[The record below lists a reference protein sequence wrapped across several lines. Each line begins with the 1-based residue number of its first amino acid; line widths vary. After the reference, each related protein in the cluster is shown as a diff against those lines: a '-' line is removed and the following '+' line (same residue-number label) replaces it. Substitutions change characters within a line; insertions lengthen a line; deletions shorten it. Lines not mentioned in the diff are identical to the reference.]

1 MMGFS
6 YFCTRIYDQDMRQP
20 KQVGLLLLFLMTV
33 IQGWADTRKS
43 LYLILATLCCASMLA
58 IPARRGQ
65 WQTITSSDGSQVR
78 VELRGDERCHWWED
92 SLGNKYQIRGE
103 RSVESGE
110 RNDTEVWELVKE
122 NKKLLSR
129 TKRKGSRAQKY
140 SPSTLLPPLSSNL
153 SALHSSPYIGPRK
166 GIIILVEFANKQFR
180 DDNDRDLF
188 DQIANERGFGERGFK
203 GCVSD
208 YFRDQSGGMLDLTF
222 DVIGPVTVSNDY
234 EYYGKNVGPDDYDAH
249 PDEMIIEACKL
260 VDDEVDFSD
269 YDWNHDGYV
278 EQVVVIYAGQG
289 EANGGGKNTIWPHE
303 WELVETDYGKTL
315 RLDKVRINTYACSPE
330 LSSGS
335 RIDGIGTL
343 CHEFG
348 HCLGLPDMYDTDLK
362 NYGMGY
368 WDVMDLGSYNG
379 DGFQPAGF
387 TAYEKMFCGWQ
398 QPIVL
403 DKDTTISSMQA
414 ISEGGETYIIYNSAH
429 PDEYY
434 MLENRQ
440 KTGWD
445 KSLPSSGLLITH
457 IDYNPYVWL
466 WNVVNSYSTYYDQ
479 YDKEYTNDHERCS
492 VVQADNGKVKFGTAG
507 DAYPYLFNDSLT
519 TTSSPATDLF
529 HEDRMGNKQL
539 QVAIKHIK
547 KKLDNTI
554 SFQFYQREGEPSGI
568 RQVIKNTS
576 QTPIYSLQGVLMGTD
591 PQVLPKGIYIIDG
604 KKILVNQP

>member
-1 MMGFS
+1 MS
-6 YFCTRIYDQDMRQP
+6 IRTKTYH
-20 KQVGLLLLFLMTV
+20 
-33 IQGWADTRKS
+33 
-43 LYLILATLCCASMLA
+43 LILATLCCANMLA

-65 WQTITSSDGSQVR
+65 WQTITLSDGSQVR

-92 SLGNKYQIRGE
+92 SLGNKYQMRGE
-103 RSVESGE
+103 RSVESEE
-110 RNDTEVWELVKE
+110 RNDTEVWEQVKE
-122 NKKLLSR
+122 FGGTGVRRYGSTRTAQRYTISETNLAPSR
-129 TKRKGSRAQKY
+129 HRVTAPPTPSSRKG
-140 SPSTLLPPLSSNL
+140 L
-153 SALHSSPYIGPRK
+153 
-166 GIIILVEFANKQFR
+166 IILVEFTNKQFR
-180 DDNDRDLF
+180 SENDHVLF
-188 DQIANERGFGERGFK
+188 ERIANERGFSERGFK
-203 GCVSD
+203 GSVSD

-234 EYYGKNVGPDDYDAH
+234 EYYGKNVGPDNYDAH
-249 PDEMIIEACKL
+249 PDEMIVEACKL
-260 VDDEVDFSD
+260 VDDEVNFSD
-269 YDWNHDGYV
+269 YDWNGDGFV

-289 EANGGGKNTIWPHE
+289 EANGGGSNSIWPHE
-303 WELVETDYGKTL
+303 WELIEADYGRTL
-315 RLDKVRINTYACSPE
+315 RLDKVRINIYACSPE
-330 LSSGS
+330 LSSS
-335 RIDGIGTL
+335 TRLDGIGTM

-403 DKDTTISSMQA
+403 DKDTTISSIQA

-529 HEDRMGNKQL
+529 HEDWMGNKQL

>member
-1 MMGFS
+1 MSIRTKTFH
-6 YFCTRIYDQDMRQP
+6 
-20 KQVGLLLLFLMTV
+20 LF
-33 IQGWADTRKS
+33 
-43 LYLILATLCCASMLA
+43 LATLCCASMLA

-65 WQTITSSDGSQVR
+65 WQTITLSDGRQVK
-78 VELRGDERCHWWED
+78 VELRGDEHFHWWQD

-103 RSVESGE
+103 RRVESGE
-110 RNDTEVWELVKE
+110 RNDTEVWEMIKDSKE
-122 NKKLLSR
+122 LLSE
-129 TKRKGSRAQKY
+129 TKRRGNRLRKY
-140 SPSTLLPPLSSNL
+140 SPSTLHTPPSSNP
-153 SALHSSPYIGPRK
+153 SSNPSSFKAL
-166 GIIILVEFANKQFR
+166 IILVEFANKQFR
-180 DDNDRDLF
+180 DENNRDLF
-188 DQIANERGFGERGFK
+188 DRIANERGFSEKGFQ
-203 GCVSD
+203 GSVSD
-208 YFRDQSGGMLDLTF
+208 YFRDQSGGMLELSF
-222 DVIGPVTVSNDY
+222 DVVGPVTVSNDY
-234 EYYGKNVGPDDYDAH
+234 EYYGKNVGPDNYDAH

-260 VDDEVDFSD
+260 VDDEVNFSD
-269 YDWNHDGYV
+269 YDWNGDGYV
-278 EQVVVIYAGQG
+278 EQIVVIYAGQG
-289 EANGGGKNTIWPHE
+289 EANGGGNNTIWPHE

-330 LSSGS
+330 LSSRT

-348 HCLGLPDMYDTDLK
+348 HCLGLPDMYDLDSK
-362 NYGMGY
+362 NYGMGS

-414 ISEGGETYIIYNSAH
+414 ISEDGDTYIIYNSAH

-445 KSLPSSGLLITH
+445 KSLPGSGLLITH

-466 WNVVNSYSTYYDQ
+466 WNVVNSYSTYYDL

-492 VVQADNGKVKFGTAG
+492 VVQADNGKVKYGTSG
-507 DAYPYLFNDSLT
+507 DTYPYLFNDSLT
-519 TTSSPATDLF
+519 VNSTPATTLY
-529 HEDRMGNKQL
+529 HEDLMGNKQL
-539 QVAIKHIK
+539 QIAIKHIK

-591 PQVLPKGIYIIDG
+591 PRALPKGIYINNG